1 MSDSDD
7 SAPKPKRPQPKPR
20 PRRMG
25 SKARSDSMGSP
36 INSPAPLQNISST
49 TSPPQAR
56 QRIEDDFFS
65 KAKNFRDIY
74 KVKETALV
82 ETEPEAEVLEILEPI
97 ELAGDMPIFDF
108 EDEAKNKQPE
118 AVVIPDKEQK
128 RKREISL
135 TPPPELPSRRS
146 YLHPYLPKTLIPP
159 QPSLPIIDL
168 EDDLEEELDQEVE
181 ELDPELR
188 SIAAKITSSSQQE
201 ALGSPAGSGSQSTES
216 SSSASLSQTS
226 LQGSL
231 ANSIVVPIPANTNGT
246 PNNASTSPGTGDR
259 SSDPSRTV
267 QIMLRL
273 IRHPLRVVPPEY
285 EALMKHMETPV
296 IATVKAEKSFKELM
310 QWYCELKR
318 MEFKDTTFTFRG
330 ARLMPSTTPHHM
342 DFPPI
347 AVVDVYEAIA
357 YKYIKE
363 QENLERARKLAEVER
378 QAEEQAEEQA
388 QLEQQQ
394 EPQQDEQNN
403 EAGAEEEGEVEYL
416 FIKLRG
422 KDTLDEKIRVKKTTT
437 VRAILGHYVKAKK
450 INPETPVKLEFDD
463 ETLDANMTIGDTEI
477 EDDDM
482 LFVRVG

>member
-1 MSDSDD
+1 
-7 SAPKPKRPQPKPR
+7 
-20 PRRMG
+20 MG
-25 SKARSDSMGSP
+25 GKARSDSMGSP
-36 INSPAPLQNISST
+36 LKSPSPLQNISSA

-65 KAKNFRDIY
+65 KARNFRDIY

-82 ETEPEAEVLEILEPI
+82 ETEPEAEVIEVLEPI
-97 ELAGDMPIFDF
+97 ALTGDMPVLDF
-108 EDEAKNKQPE
+108 EDEAENKQPE
-118 AVVIPDKEQK
+118 AAVIPDKEQK

-135 TPPPELPSRRS
+135 TPPPELPSRRP
-146 YLHPYLPKTLIPP
+146 YLHPYLPITLIQP
-159 QPSLPIIDL
+159 QPSSSIIDL
-168 EDDLEEELDQEVE
+168 EDDLDQDVE
-181 ELDPELR
+181 ELDPELL

-201 ALGSPAGSGSQSTES
+201 VLGSPAGSGSQSTES
-216 SSSASLSQTS
+216 LSLASPSQSS
-226 LQGSL
+226 LQGSQP
-231 ANSIVVPIPANTNGT
+231 NSTVAPIPANTDGT
-246 PNNASTSPGTGDR
+246 PNNASTSSGTGDG
-259 SSDPSRTV
+259 SPDPSRTV

-285 EALMKHMETPV
+285 EALMKNLETPV

-310 QWYCELKR
+310 QWFCDLKR

-342 DFPPI
+342 DFPPM

-357 YKYIKE
+357 YKYVKE
-363 QENLERARKLAEVER
+363 QENLERAKKLAEVER

-394 EPQQDEQNN
+394 KSQQDERNN
-403 EAGAEEEGEVEYL
+403 ETGAEEEEGEVEYL

-422 KDTLDEKIRVKKTTT
+422 KDTLDEKIRIKKTTT
-437 VRAILGHYVKAKK
+437 VQAIVGHYIKVKK
-450 INPETPVKLEFDD
+450 ISPETPVKLEFDD
-463 ETLDANMTIGDTEI
+463 EVLDANMVIGDTEV